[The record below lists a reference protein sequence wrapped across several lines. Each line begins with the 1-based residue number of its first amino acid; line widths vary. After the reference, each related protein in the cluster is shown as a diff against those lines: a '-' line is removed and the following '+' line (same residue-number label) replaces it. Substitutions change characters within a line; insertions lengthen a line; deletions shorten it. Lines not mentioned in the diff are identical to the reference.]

1 MRVFKCEADGGRRA
15 GHGAPRL
22 GLGVPAVAGLLG
34 LLVIV
39 AATGRAQGTGEAE
52 PSRETIVYSSIQPAN
67 WDLYLFDGPGSEP
80 RRLTTDPG
88 LDYNGVISP
97 DGRWVVFTS
106 ERTGS
111 PDLYVLDLHGD
122 AGPRPL
128 VEGPAM
134 EDAAAISPDGGR
146 LLFVST
152 RDGNADVFEM
162 PFRPED
168 PSAAGDARN
177 LTGNA
182 AGDYNPA
189 YSPDGTRI
197 LFSSSRDTA
206 VATSSGASPGPTYLA
221 SELYVMRADGT
232 DVRRLTRHES
242 WDGAPAWTPDGQ
254 GVFFYSQRDGEPRIY
269 RTGVDR
275 IAGAETVASAG
286 GETAASAGGETAA
299 SAGGE
304 TVASAGA
311 ETVASAGGETVASA
325 GGETVASAGGETV
338 ASAGGETVG
347 AGPAPIS
354 APNEAALSPTFAP
367 DGRLAYTARRDGRW
381 TLVSTRPDGSDP
393 RVESDAARDYW
404 APAFDPASGRLL
416 AHGPGPV
423 ADASVF
429 ESDAPGAFLVHPPL
443 SVDMPDREVSLV
455 GIRGYLPAVDPTSGE
470 IATSEAFARLV
481 ASRPDG
487 SGKRVIHDLAGAD
500 RYRGPDSAWG
510 PSWSKD
516 GRWLAFIV
524 GPPFASDAV
533 DVDIWK
539 IRSDGTGLVSLTPDS
554 DANDALPDFSPDGRR
569 IVYRSRRGGNAD
581 IYLMN
586 ADGGDVRRLT
596 HHEATDTMPAFSS
609 AGDRVAF
616 TSLRDGNF
624 ELYTVALDEDGRPGS
639 PERLTTSSGHD
650 MHPRFSPDDE
660 WVLFTSQR
668 AELGDELPLLRV
680 VFQPQ
685 PYGELHAIR
694 LSDRTVVRLTHNKWE
709 DGPTAW
715 VRDVPGFD

>member
-1 MRVFKCEADGGRRA
+1 MKRRVLDDGGEKMKPANLVVACALVAVGVTVPVEGGQEA
-15 GHGAPRL
+15 G
-22 GLGVPAVAGLLG
+22 
-34 LLVIV
+34 
-39 AATGRAQGTGEAE
+39 
-52 PSRETIVYSSIQPAN
+52 PSRETIVYSSILPAN

-80 RRLTTDPG
+80 RRLTVDPG
-88 LDYNGVISP
+88 LDYNGAVSP

-134 EDAAAISPDGGR
+134 EDAAAISPDGRR

-152 RDGNADVFEM
+152 REGNADVFEM

-168 PSAAGDARN
+168 PAAAGEARN
-177 LTGNA
+177 LTRHA

-206 VATSSGASPGPTYLA
+206 VATSTGASPGPTYLA
-221 SELYVMRADGT
+221 SEIYVMRADGT
-232 DVRRLTRHES
+232 DVRRLTRHET

-269 RTGVDR
+269 RAAVDDGAVA
-275 IAGAETVASAG
+275 AGDDPNAVD
-286 GETAASAGGETAA
+286 TAKPA
-299 SAGGE
+299 
-304 TVASAGA
+304 
-311 ETVASAGGETVASA
+311 
-325 GGETVASAGGETV
+325 
-338 ASAGGETVG
+338 G
-347 AGPAPIS
+347 AGPEPVS
-354 APNEAALSPTFAP
+354 VPDEAGLSPALGP
-367 DGRLAYTARRDGRW
+367 DGRLAYTARRDSRW

-404 APAFDPASGRLL
+404 APVYDPASGRLL

-423 ADASVF
+423 EDASVF
-429 ESDAPGAFLVHPPL
+429 ESDAPGEFLVHPPL
-443 SVDMPDREVSLV
+443 PVDMPDRQVSLI

-487 SGKRVIHDLAGAD
+487 TGKRVIHDLAGGAD

-524 GPPFASDAV
+524 GPPFASDVV

-539 IRSDGTGLVSLTPDS
+539 VRSDGTGLVNLTPDS

-569 IVYRSRRGGNAD
+569 IVFRSRRGGNAD

-624 ELYTVALDEDGRPGS
+624 ELYTVAIDEDGRAGP
-639 PERLTTSSGHD
+639 PERLTTSPGHD

-715 VRDVPGFD
+715 VRDVPGLD

>member
-1 MRVFKCEADGGRRA
+1 MRTSWGRFERRHGRTPDGTRTTGN
-15 GHGAPRL
+15 GTPAPRL
-22 GLGVPAVAGLLG
+22 AACA
-34 LLVIV
+34 LLVLV
-39 AATGRAQGTGEAE
+39 TGPVQGGQEAE
-52 PSRETIVYSSIQPAN
+52 PPRETIVYSSIQPAN
-67 WDLYLFDGPGSEP
+67 WDLYLFEAPGSAP

-88 LDYNGVISP
+88 LDYNAAVSP

-106 ERTGS
+106 ERSGS
-111 PDLYVLDLHGD
+111 PDLYVLDLQG
-122 AGPRPL
+122 AAAARPL
-128 VEGPAM
+128 VGGPAM
-134 EDAAAISPDGGR
+134 EDAAAISPDGRR

-152 RDGNADVFEM
+152 RDGNADIFET

-168 PSAAGDARN
+168 PAAAGEARN
-177 LTGNA
+177 LTSHA

-189 YSPDGTRI
+189 FSPDGTRI

-206 VATSSGASPGPTYLA
+206 VATSTGASPGPTYLA
-221 SELYVMRADGT
+221 SELYVMRSDGT
-232 DVRRLTRHES
+232 AVRRLTRHER
-242 WDGAPAWTPDGQ
+242 WDGAPAWASDGRTA
-254 GVFFYSQRDGEPRIY
+254 FFYSQRDGESRIY
-269 RTGVDR
+269 RAGVGAPGAGSES
-275 IAGAETVASAG
+275 AGAAPEPI
-286 GETAASAGGETAA
+286 
-299 SAGGE
+299 
-304 TVASAGA
+304 SAGA
-311 ETVASAGGETVASA
+311 EPAGAERA
-325 GGETVASAGGETV
+325 GAAPE
-338 ASAGGETVG
+338 
-347 AGPAPIS
+347 PIS
-354 APNEAALSPTFAP
+354 VAGEPALSPALGP
-367 DGRLAYTARRDGRW
+367 DGRLAFTAQRDGRW

-393 RVESDAARDYW
+393 RVESDTARDYW
-404 APAFDPASGRLL
+404 APSWDPVSGRLL

-423 ADASVF
+423 EESVF
-429 ESDAPGAFLVHPPL
+429 ESDTPGAFLVHPPL
-443 SVDMPDREVSLV
+443 RVDMPDRQVSLV

-539 IRSDGTGLVSLTPDS
+539 IRSDGTGAVNLTPDS

-569 IVYRSRRGGNAD
+569 IVFRSRRGGNAD

-586 ADGGDVRRLT
+586 AAGGDVQRLT
-596 HHEATDTMPAFSS
+596 RHEATDTMPAFSS

-624 ELYTVALDEDGRPGS
+624 ELYTVAIDEDGRPGP
-639 PERLTTSSGHD
+639 PERLTTSPGHD

>member
-1 MRVFKCEADGGRRA
+1 MRSVKLVAVCA
-15 GHGAPRL
+15 L
-22 GLGVPAVAGLLG
+22 LVAVAVTVPVRGG
-34 LLVIV
+34 
-39 AATGRAQGTGEAE
+39 QE
-52 PSRETIVYSSIQPAN
+52 PEPARETIVYSSILPAN

-88 LDYNGVISP
+88 LDYNGAISP

-111 PDLYVLDLHGD
+111 PDLYVLDLHGN
-122 AGPRPL
+122 AAPRPL
-128 VEGPAM
+128 VGGPAM
-134 EDAAAISPDGGR
+134 EDAAAISPDGRR

-152 RDGNADVFEM
+152 RDGNADVFEI

-168 PSAAGDARN
+168 PSSAGEARN
-177 LTGNA
+177 LTRHA

-189 YSPDGTRI
+189 FSPDGTRI

-206 VATSSGASPGPTYLA
+206 VATSTGASPGPTYLA
-221 SELYVMRADGT
+221 SELYVMEADGT
-232 DVRRLTRHES
+232 GVRRLTRHES

-254 GVFFYSQRDGEPRIY
+254 GVFFYSQRDGESRIY
-269 RTGVDR
+269 RTGVDGAADHEPDGP
-275 IAGAETVASAG
+275 AGHG
-286 GETAASAGGETAA
+286 LDGAADPGPN
-299 SAGGE
+299 
-304 TVASAGA
+304 GA
-311 ETVASAGGETVASA
+311 
-325 GGETVASAGGETV
+325 
-338 ASAGGETVG
+338 
-347 AGPAPIS
+347 AGPGSDGAAVGRMAAAGPDAIS
-354 APNEAALSPTFAP
+354 APDEAALSPTFSP
-367 DGRLAYTARRDGRW
+367 DGRLAYTANRDGRW
-381 TLVSTRPDGSDP
+381 TLVSTRPDGTDP

-443 SVDMPDREVSLV
+443 PVDMPDRQVSLV

-487 SGKRVIHDLAGAD
+487 TGKRVIHDLAGGAD

-516 GRWLAFIV
+516 GEWLAFIV

-569 IVYRSRRGGNAD
+569 IVFRSRRGGNAD

-624 ELYTVALDEDGRPGS
+624 ELYTVAIDADGRAGP
-639 PERLTTSSGHD
+639 PERLTTSPGHD

-685 PYGELHAIR
+685 PYGELHAVR

>member
-1 MRVFKCEADGGRRA
+1 MRVFECETDGGRRA
-15 GHGAPRL
+15 GHGARRF
-22 GLGVPAVAGLLG
+22 GLGVPAVGGLLA

-39 AATGRAQGTGEAE
+39 AATGRAQNTGEAE

-168 PSAAGDARN
+168 PPAAGEARN
-177 LTGNA
+177 LTRHA

-189 YSPDGTRI
+189 FSPDGTRI

-206 VATSSGASPGPTYLA
+206 VATSTGASPGPAYLA
-221 SELYVMRADGT
+221 SELYVMGADGT
-232 DVRRLTRHES
+232 GVRRLTRHER
-242 WDGAPAWTPDGQ
+242 WDGAPAWAPDGRAA
-254 GVFFYSQRDGEPRIY
+254 FFYSQRDGESRIY
-269 RTGVDR
+269 RIGVDGA
-275 IAGAETVASAG
+275 AGSEPAG
-286 GETAASAGGETAA
+286 TD
-299 SAGGE
+299 
-304 TVASAGA
+304 
-311 ETVASAGGETVASA
+311 
-325 GGETVASAGGETV
+325 
-338 ASAGGETVG
+338 
-347 AGPAPIS
+347 PIS
-354 APNEAALSPTFAP
+354 SADEAALSPTLGPA
-367 DGRLAYTARRDGRW
+367 GRLAFTVQRGGRW

-404 APAFDPASGRLL
+404 APAYDPASGRLL

-429 ESDAPGAFLVHPPL
+429 ESDAPGEFLVHPPL
-443 SVDMPDREVSLV
+443 PIDMPDRRVSLV

-487 SGKRVIHDLAGAD
+487 SGKRVIHDLAGGAD

-539 IRSDGTGLVSLTPDS
+539 VRSDGTGLVSLTPDS

-569 IVYRSRRGGNAD
+569 IVFRSRRGGNAD

-609 AGDRVAF
+609 GGDRIAF

-624 ELYTVALDEDGRPGS
+624 ELYTVVIDEDGRAGP
-639 PERLTTSSGHD
+639 PERLTTSPGHD

-685 PYGELHAIR
+685 PYGELHAVR

>member
-1 MRVFKCEADGGRRA
+1 MRPKLV
-15 GHGAPRL
+15 
-22 GLGVPAVAGLLG
+22 AVCA
-34 LLVIV
+34 LLVAFAV
-39 AATGRAQGTGEAE
+39 TVPVEGGQE
-52 PSRETIVYSSIQPAN
+52 PESPRETIVYSSIQPAN

-111 PDLYVLDLHGD
+111 PDLYVLDLEGE
-122 AGPRPL
+122 GPARPL
-128 VEGPAM
+128 VASPAM
-134 EDAAAISPDGGR
+134 EDAAAISPDGAR

-152 RDGNADVFEM
+152 RSGNADIFEM

-168 PSAAGDARN
+168 PSGAGEARN
-177 LTGNA
+177 LTSHA

-189 YSPDGTRI
+189 FSPDGTRI

-206 VATSSGASPGPTYLA
+206 VATSTGASPGPTYLA

-232 DVRRLTRHES
+232 GVRRLTRHES
-242 WDGAPAWTPDGQ
+242 WDGAPAWAPDGRAA
-254 GVFFYSQRDGEPRIY
+254 FFYSQRDGESRIY
-269 RTGVDR
+269 RIGVDGT
-275 IAGAETVASAG
+275 AGSDRAGVDGAAGSDRTGDDGAAGSESAGPETVASA
-286 GETAASAGGETAA
+286 SAG
-299 SAGGE
+299 

-311 ETVASAGGETVASA
+311 ETFASASAETAA
-325 GGETVASAGGETV
+325 G
-338 ASAGGETVG
+338 
-347 AGPAPIS
+347 GPAPIS
-354 APNEAALSPTFAP
+354 APDEAALSPTFAP
-367 DGRLAYTARRDGRW
+367 DGRLAFTAQRDGRW

-393 RVESDAARDYW
+393 RVESDAGRDYW
-404 APAFDPASGRLL
+404 APAYDPVSGRLL

-429 ESDAPGAFLVHPPL
+429 ESDAPGEFLVHPPL
-443 SVDMPDREVSLV
+443 PVDMPDRQVSLV

-487 SGKRVIHDLAGAD
+487 SGKRVIHDLAGGAD

-569 IVYRSRRGGNAD
+569 IVFRSRRGGNAD

-586 ADGGDVRRLT
+586 ADGGDLQRLT

-609 AGDRVAF
+609 GGDRIAF

-624 ELYTVALDEDGRPGS
+624 ELYTVAIDEDGRAGP
-639 PERLTTSSGHD
+639 PERLTTSPGHD

-685 PYGELHAIR
+685 PYGELHAVR

>member
-1 MRVFKCEADGGRRA
+1 MRSVKLVAVCA
-15 GHGAPRL
+15 L
-22 GLGVPAVAGLLG
+22 LVAVAVTVPVRGG
-34 LLVIV
+34 
-39 AATGRAQGTGEAE
+39 QE
-52 PSRETIVYSSIQPAN
+52 PEPARETIVYSSILPAN

-88 LDYNGVISP
+88 LDYNAAISP

-111 PDLYVLDLHGD
+111 PDLYVLDLHRD
-122 AGPRPL
+122 AAPRPL

-134 EDAAAISPDGGR
+134 EDAAAISPDGRR

-168 PSAAGDARN
+168 PSSAGEARN
-177 LTGNA
+177 LTRHA

-189 YSPDGTRI
+189 FSPDGARI

-206 VATSSGASPGPTYLA
+206 VATSTGASPGPTYLA
-221 SELYVMRADGT
+221 SELYVMEADGT
-232 DVRRLTRHES
+232 GVRRLTRHES

-254 GVFFYSQRDGEPRIY
+254 GVFFYSQRDGESRIY
-269 RTGVDR
+269 RTGVDSAADHEPDGP
-275 IAGAETVASAG
+275 AGHG
-286 GETAASAGGETAA
+286 LDGAADPGPN
-299 SAGGE
+299 
-304 TVASAGA
+304 GA
-311 ETVASAGGETVASA
+311 
-325 GGETVASAGGETV
+325 
-338 ASAGGETVG
+338 
-347 AGPAPIS
+347 AGPGSDGAAVGRMAAAGPDAIS
-354 APNEAALSPTFAP
+354 APDEAALSPTFSP
-367 DGRLAYTARRDGRW
+367 DGRLAYTANRDGRW
-381 TLVSTRPDGSDP
+381 TLVSTRPDGTDP

-404 APAFDPASGRLL
+404 APAYDPASGRLL

-429 ESDAPGAFLVHPPL
+429 ESDAPGEFLVHPPL
-443 SVDMPDREVSLV
+443 PVDMPDRQVSLV

-487 SGKRVIHDLAGAD
+487 SGKRVIHDLAGGAD

-516 GRWLAFIV
+516 GEWLAFIV

-569 IVYRSRRGGNAD
+569 IVFRSRRGGNAD

-609 AGDRVAF
+609 GGDRVAF

-624 ELYTVALDEDGRPGS
+624 ELYTVAIDADGRAGP
-639 PERLTTSSGHD
+639 PERLTTSPGHD

-685 PYGELHAIR
+685 PYGELHAVR

>member
-1 MRVFKCEADGGRRA
+1 MRPKLVAVCALFVAFAVTVPVQGG
-15 GHGAPRL
+15 
-22 GLGVPAVAGLLG
+22 
-34 LLVIV
+34 
-39 AATGRAQGTGEAE
+39 QEAE

-88 LDYNGVISP
+88 LDYNGVVSP
-97 DGRWVVFTS
+97 DGRWIVFTS

-128 VEGPAM
+128 IEGPAM

-152 RDGNADVFEM
+152 RDGNADVFEV
-162 PFRPED
+162 PFRPGD
-168 PSAAGDARN
+168 PPAACEARN
-177 LTGNA
+177 LTRHP

-189 YSPDGTRI
+189 FSPDGTRI

-206 VATSSGASPGPTYLA
+206 VATSTGASPGPTYLA
-221 SELYVMRADGT
+221 SELYVMRSDGT
-232 DVRRLTRHES
+232 GVRRLTRHER
-242 WDGAPAWTPDGQ
+242 WDGAPAWAPDGQ
-254 GVFFYSQRDGEPRIY
+254 AAFFYSQRDGESRIY
-269 RTGVDR
+269 RTVVG
-275 IAGAETVASAG
+275 GADAE
-286 GETAASAGGETAA
+286 
-299 SAGGE
+299 
-304 TVASAGA
+304 SAGA
-311 ETVASAGGETVASA
+311 EPADAGTETIFAGAEPADAGTEPSSAGAESAGAGAELISAGAEPAGASPVPISAGG
-325 GGETVASAGGETV
+325 
-338 ASAGGETVG
+338 
-347 AGPAPIS
+347 
-354 APNEAALSPTFAP
+354 EAALSPALGP
-367 DGRLAYTARRDGRW
+367 DGRLAFTAQRDGRW
-381 TLVSTRPDGSDP
+381 TLVSARPDGSDP

-404 APAFDPASGRLL
+404 APAYDPVSGRLL
-416 AHGPGPV
+416 VHGPGPV
-423 ADASVF
+423 EPASVF

-443 SVDMPDREVSLV
+443 PVDMPDRQVSLV

-487 SGKRVIHDLAGAD
+487 SGKRVIHDLAGGAD

-539 IRSDGTGLVSLTPDS
+539 VRSDGTGLVNLTPDS

-569 IVYRSRRGGNAD
+569 IVFRSRRGGNAD
-581 IYLMN
+581 IYLMD

-596 HHEATDTMPAFSS
+596 RHEATDTMPAFSS

-624 ELYTVALDEDGRPGS
+624 ELYTVALDEDGRPGP
-639 PERLTTSSGHD
+639 PERLTTSPGHD

-685 PYGELHAIR
+685 PYGELHAVR

-715 VRDVPGFD
+715 VRDVPGLD

>member
-1 MRVFKCEADGGRRA
+1 MDDGGEKMK
-15 GHGAPRL
+15 
-22 GLGVPAVAGLLG
+22 PAKLVALCA
-34 LLVIV
+34 LVAVVVTV
-39 AATGRAQGTGEAE
+39 AVEGGQEAE
-52 PSRETIVYSSIQPAN
+52 PGRETIVYSSILPAN

-111 PDLYVLDLHGD
+111 PDLYVLDLHAD
-122 AGPRPL
+122 AAPRPL
-128 VEGPAM
+128 VVSPAM
-134 EDAAAISPDGGR
+134 EDAAAISPNGRR

-168 PSAAGDARN
+168 PSAAGEARN
-177 LTGNA
+177 LTRHA

-189 YSPDGTRI
+189 YSPGGTRI

-206 VATSSGASPGPTYLA
+206 VVTSAGASPGPTYLA

-232 DVRRLTRHES
+232 GVRRLTRHES
-242 WDGAPAWTPDGQ
+242 WDGAPAWAPDGQ
-254 GVFFYSQRDGEPRIY
+254 SVFFYSQRDGEPRIY
-269 RTGVDR
+269 RTGVDDGAVA
-275 IAGAETVASAG
+275 AGDDPDAVG
-286 GETAASAGGETAA
+286 AAKPA
-299 SAGGE
+299 
-304 TVASAGA
+304 
-311 ETVASAGGETVASA
+311 
-325 GGETVASAGGETV
+325 
-338 ASAGGETVG
+338 G
-347 AGPAPIS
+347 AGPEPIS
-354 APNEAALSPTFAP
+354 IPDEAALSPALGP
-367 DGRLAYTARRDGRW
+367 DGRLAYTAQRDGRW
-381 TLVSTRPDGSDP
+381 TLVSARPDGSDP
-393 RVESDAARDYW
+393 RVESDDARDYW
-404 APAFDPASGRLL
+404 APAYDSASGRLL

-423 ADASVF
+423 EDASVF
-429 ESDAPGAFLVHPPL
+429 ESDAPGEFLVHPPL
-443 SVDMPDREVSLV
+443 PVEMPDRQVSLV

-487 SGKRVIHDLAGAD
+487 SGKRVIHDLAGGAD

-516 GRWLAFIV
+516 GGWLAFIV

-539 IRSDGTGLVSLTPDS
+539 IRSDGTGLVNLTPDS

-569 IVYRSRRGGNAD
+569 IVFRSRRGGNAD

-624 ELYTVALDEDGRPGS
+624 ELYTVAIDADGRAGP
-639 PERLTTSSGHD
+639 PERLTTSPGHD

-685 PYGELHAIR
+685 PYGELHAVR

-715 VRDVPGFD
+715 VRDVPGLD

>member
-22 GLGVPAVAGLLG
+22 GLGVPAAAGLLG
-34 LLVIV
+34 LLVIA

-242 WDGAPAWTPDGQ
+242 WDGAPAWTPDGE

-286 GETAASAGGETAA
+286 SETAATAGGET
-299 SAGGE
+299 
-304 TVASAGA
+304 T
-311 ETVASAGGETVASA
+311 
-325 GGETVASAGGETV
+325 
-338 ASAGGETVG
+338 G

-354 APNEAALSPTFAP
+354 APDEAALSPTFAP
-367 DGRLAYTARRDGRW
+367 DGRLAYTTERDGRW
-381 TLVSTRPDGSDP
+381 TLVSTLPDGSDP

-423 ADASVF
+423 EDASVF

-443 SVDMPDREVSLV
+443 PVDMPDRQVSLV

-524 GPPFASDAV
+524 GPPFASDVV

-554 DANDALPDFSPDGRR
+554 AANDALPDFSPDGRR
-569 IVYRSRRGGNAD
+569 IVFRSRRGGNAD
-581 IYLMN
+581 IYVMN
-586 ADGGDVRRLT
+586 ADGGELRRLT

-624 ELYTVALDEDGRPGS
+624 ELYTVAIDENGRAGP
-639 PERLTTSSGHD
+639 PQRLTTSPGHD

>member
-1 MRVFKCEADGGRRA
+1 MK
-15 GHGAPRL
+15 
-22 GLGVPAVAGLLG
+22 PAKLVAVCALLV
-34 LLVIV
+34 VIV
-39 AATGRAQGTGEAE
+39 AGTGPVRGGQEAG
-52 PSRETIVYSSIQPAN
+52 PARETIVYSSIQPAN
-67 WDLYLFDGPGSEP
+67 WDLYLFDGPGAEP

-122 AGPRPL
+122 DGPRPL

-134 EDAAAISPDGGR
+134 EDAAAISPDGRR

-152 RDGNADVFEM
+152 RPGNADVFEM

-168 PSAAGDARN
+168 PHAAGEARN
-177 LTGNA
+177 LTRHA

-189 YSPDGTRI
+189 FSPDGTRI
-197 LFSSSRDTA
+197 LFSSSRDTT
-206 VATSSGASPGPTYLA
+206 VATSTGASPGPTYLA
-221 SELYVMRADGT
+221 SEVYVMRADGT
-232 DVRRLTRHES
+232 GVRRLTRHES
-242 WDGAPAWTPDGQ
+242 WDGAPAWTPHGQ
-254 GVFFYSQRDGEPRIY
+254 GVFFYSQRDGESRIY
-269 RTGVDR
+269 RTGVDG
-275 IAGAETVASAG
+275 AAAAGSAAGSQPAVGAELAAGSESA
-286 GETAASAGGETAA
+286 
-299 SAGGE
+299 
-304 TVASAGA
+304 
-311 ETVASAGGETVASA
+311 
-325 GGETVASAGGETV
+325 
-338 ASAGGETVG
+338 VG
-347 AGPAPIS
+347 VEPAAGPEPVS
-354 APNEAALSPTFAP
+354 VPDEAALSPAFGP
-367 DGRLAYTARRDGRW
+367 DGRLAYTANRDGRW
-381 TLVSTRPDGSDP
+381 TLVSIRPDGSDP
-393 RVESDAARDYW
+393 RVESDDARDYW
-404 APAFDPASGRLL
+404 APAYDPASGRLL

-429 ESDAPGAFLVHPPL
+429 ESDAPGEFLVHPPL
-443 SVDMPDREVSLV
+443 PVDMPDRQVSLV

-487 SGKRVIHDLAGAD
+487 SGKRVIHDLTGGAD

-516 GRWLAFIV
+516 GQWLAFIV

-539 IRSDGTGLVSLTPDS
+539 IRSDGTGLVNLTPDS

-569 IVYRSRRGGNAD
+569 IVFRSRRGGNAD

-624 ELYTVALDEDGRPGS
+624 ELYTVTVDEEGRPGP
-639 PERLTTSSGHD
+639 PERLTTSPGHD

-685 PYGELHAIR
+685 PYGELHAVR

-715 VRDVPGFD
+715 VRDVPGLD

>member
-1 MRVFKCEADGGRRA
+1 MKPARV
-15 GHGAPRL
+15 
-22 GLGVPAVAGLLG
+22 VAVCA

-39 AATGRAQGTGEAE
+39 VVTGHAQGTQEGE
-52 PSRETIVYSSIQPAN
+52 PPRETIVYSSIQPAN
-67 WDLYLFDGPGSEP
+67 WDLYLFDSPGSEP

-122 AGPRPL
+122 AAPRPL

-134 EDAAAISPDGGR
+134 EDAADISPDGRR

-168 PSAAGDARN
+168 PAAAGEARN
-177 LTGNA
+177 LTRHA

-189 YSPDGTRI
+189 FSPDGTRI

-206 VATSSGASPGPTYLA
+206 VATSTGASPGPTYLA
-221 SELYVMRADGT
+221 SELYVMRSDGT
-232 DVRRLTRHES
+232 GVRRLTRHER
-242 WDGAPAWTPDGQ
+242 WDGAPAWAPDGRAA
-254 GVFFYSQRDGEPRIY
+254 FFYSQRDGESRVY
-269 RTGVDR
+269 RTGVDDAAGSDR
-275 IAGAETVASAG
+275 TGDDGAAGSDRTAVDGAAGSESVGAAPEPISAAAEPGGAEPARSEPA
-286 GETAASAGGETAA
+286 
-299 SAGGE
+299 
-304 TVASAGA
+304 
-311 ETVASAGGETVASA
+311 
-325 GGETVASAGGETV
+325 
-338 ASAGGETVG
+338 G
-347 AGPAPIS
+347 AGPEPIS
-354 APNEAALSPTFAP
+354 SADEAALSPTLGP
-367 DGRLAYTARRDGRW
+367 DGRLAFTAQRDGWW

-404 APAFDPASGRLL
+404 APAYDPASGRLL

-429 ESDAPGAFLVHPPL
+429 ESDAPGEFLVHPPL
-443 SVDMPDREVSLV
+443 PVDMPDRSVSLV

-470 IATSEAFARLV
+470 VATSEAFARLV

-487 SGKRVIHDLAGAD
+487 SGKRVIHDLAGGAD

-539 IRSDGTGLVSLTPDS
+539 IRSDGTSLVSLTPDS

-569 IVYRSRRGGNAD
+569 IVFRSRRGGNAD

-609 AGDRVAF
+609 AGDRIAF

-624 ELYTVALDEDGRPGS
+624 ELYTVAIDEDGRAGP
-639 PERLTTSSGHD
+639 PERLTTSPGHD

-685 PYGELHAIR
+685 PYGELHAVR

>member
-1 MRVFKCEADGGRRA
+1 MKPAKLVAVCALFVAVVVTVPVQGG
-15 GHGAPRL
+15 
-22 GLGVPAVAGLLG
+22 
-34 LLVIV
+34 
-39 AATGRAQGTGEAE
+39 QEAE
-52 PSRETIVYSSIQPAN
+52 SPRETIVYSSIQPAN
-67 WDLYLFDGPGSEP
+67 WDLYLFDGPGSAP

-88 LDYNGVISP
+88 LDYNAAVSP

-128 VEGPAM
+128 VESPAM
-134 EDAAAISPDGGR
+134 EDAAAISPDGRR

-168 PSAAGDARN
+168 PSAAGEARN
-177 LTGNA
+177 LTNHA

-189 YSPDGTRI
+189 FSPDGTRI

-206 VATSSGASPGPTYLA
+206 VATSTGASPGPTYLA
-221 SELYVMRADGT
+221 SELYVMGADGS
-232 DVRRLTRHES
+232 DVRRLTRHER
-242 WDGAPAWTPDGQ
+242 WDGAPAWAPDGRAA
-254 GVFFYSQRDGEPRIY
+254 FFYSQRDGESRIY
-269 RTGVDR
+269 RTGVDGAAGSDHTAVDGAAGSEAAGPQTVVS
-275 IAGAETVASAG
+275 AGAEA
-286 GETAASAGGETAA
+286 
-299 SAGGE
+299 
-304 TVASAGA
+304 VASAGA
-311 ETVASAGGETVASA
+311 ETVASAGAETA
-325 GGETVASAGGETV
+325 
-338 ASAGGETVG
+338 G

-354 APNEAALSPTFAP
+354 APDEAALSPTFAP
-367 DGRLAYTARRDGRW
+367 DGRLAFTAQRDGRW

-404 APAFDPASGRLL
+404 APAYDPVSGRLL

-429 ESDAPGAFLVHPPL
+429 ESDAPGEFLVHPPL
-443 SVDMPDREVSLV
+443 PVDMPDRQVSLV

-487 SGKRVIHDLAGAD
+487 SAKRVIHDLAGGAD

-539 IRSDGTGLVSLTPDS
+539 IGSDGTGLVSLTPDS

-569 IVYRSRRGGNAD
+569 IVFRSRRGGNAD

-586 ADGGDVRRLT
+586 ADGGDLQRLT

-609 AGDRVAF
+609 GGDRIAF

-624 ELYTVALDEDGRPGS
+624 ELYTVAIDEDGGAGP
-639 PERLTTSSGHD
+639 PERLTTSPGHD

>member
-1 MRVFKCEADGGRRA
+1 MHVFKFGTEGGRRA
-15 GHGAPRL
+15 GHGAGRF
-22 GLGVPAVAGLLG
+22 GLGVPAVAGVLG
-34 LLVIV
+34 LLVLV
-39 AATGRAQGTGEAE
+39 AATGRAQHTGEAE
-52 PSRETIVYSSIQPAN
+52 PPRETIVYSSIQPAN
-67 WDLYLFDGPGSEP
+67 WDLYLFDGPGSAP

-134 EDAAAISPDGGR
+134 EDAAAISPDGDR

-152 RDGNADVFEM
+152 RDGNADVFEV
-162 PFRPED
+162 PFRPD
-168 PSAAGDARN
+168 APAAAGEARN
-177 LTGNA
+177 LTRHA

-189 YSPDGTRI
+189 FSPDGTRI

-206 VATSSGASPGPTYLA
+206 VATSTGASPGPTYLA
-221 SELYVMRADGT
+221 SELYVMRSDGT
-232 DVRRLTRHES
+232 GVRRLTRHER
-242 WDGAPAWTPDGQ
+242 WDGAPAWAPDGRAA
-254 GVFFYSQRDGEPRIY
+254 FFYSQRDGESRIY
-269 RTGVDR
+269 RTGVAR
-275 IAGAETVASAG
+275 AAGTGVAGAAGSESAGVKTAALAGAEKVVSAG
-286 GETAASAGGETAA
+286 P
-299 SAGGE
+299 E

-311 ETVASAGGETVASA
+311 ETVASADAETVASA
-325 GGETVASAGGETV
+325 GAAIAGAS
-338 ASAGGETVG
+338 
-347 AGPAPIS
+347 PAPIS
-354 APNEAALSPTFAP
+354 APDEAALSPTFAP
-367 DGRLAYTARRDGRW
+367 DGRLAFTAQRDGRW

-404 APAFDPASGRLL
+404 APAYDPVSGRLL

-423 ADASVF
+423 VDASVF
-429 ESDAPGAFLVHPPL
+429 ESDAPGEFLVHPPL
-443 SVDMPDREVSLV
+443 PVDMPDRSVSLV

-470 IATSEAFARLV
+470 VATSEAFARLV

-487 SGKRVIHDLAGAD
+487 SGKRVIHDLAGGAD

-569 IVYRSRRGGNAD
+569 IVFRSRRGGNAD

-609 AGDRVAF
+609 GGDRIAF

-624 ELYTVALDEDGRPGS
+624 ELYTVAIDDDGRAGP
-639 PERLTTSSGHD
+639 PERLTTSPGHD

-685 PYGELHAIR
+685 PYGELHAVR

>member
-1 MRVFKCEADGGRRA
+1 MGMRGMQRA
-15 GHGAPRL
+15 KIVAL
-22 GLGVPAVAGLLG
+22 FALLVAVAVTGL
-34 LLVIV
+34 
-39 AATGRAQGTGEAE
+39 AQARQEPA
-52 PSRETIVYSSIQPAN
+52 PSRETIVYSSIQPSN
-67 WDLYLFDGPGSEP
+67 WDLYLFDGPGSAP

-88 LDYNGVISP
+88 LDYNGVFSP

-111 PDLYVLDLHGD
+111 PDLYVLDLDGD
-122 AGPRPL
+122 GGPRPL
-128 VEGPAM
+128 VASPAM
-134 EDAAAISPDGGR
+134 EDAAAISPDGRR
-146 LLFVST
+146 LLFVGT
-152 RDGNADVFEM
+152 RDGNADIFEM

-168 PSAAGDARN
+168 PHAAGAPRN
-177 LTGNA
+177 LTRHA

-189 YSPDGTRI
+189 YSPDGARI
-197 LFSSSRDTA
+197 LFSSSRDTTA
-206 VATSSGASPGPTYLA
+206 STSAGASPGPTYLA
-221 SELYVMRADGT
+221 SEVYVMQADGT
-232 DVRRLTRHES
+232 GVRRLTRHEN

-254 GVFFYSQRDGEPRIY
+254 GVFFYSQRDGESRIY
-269 RTGVDR
+269 RTGVD
-275 IAGAETVASAG
+275 GAEPR
-286 GETAASAGGETAA
+286 
-299 SAGGE
+299 
-304 TVASAGA
+304 
-311 ETVASAGGETVASA
+311 
-325 GGETVASAGGETV
+325 
-338 ASAGGETVG
+338 G
-347 AGPAPIS
+347 AGPEPVS
-354 APNEAALSPTFAP
+354 APDEAALSPVFGP

-381 TLVSTRPDGSDP
+381 TLVSTQPDGSDP

-404 APAFDPASGRLL
+404 APARDRGTGRLL

-423 ADASVF
+423 EEASRF
-429 ESDAPGAFLVHPPL
+429 ESDAPGEFLVHPPL
-443 SVDMPDREVSLV
+443 PVDMPDRRVSVV

-487 SGKRVIHDLAGAD
+487 RGKRVIHDLAGAD

-516 GRWLAFIV
+516 GQWLAFIV

-539 IRSDGTGLVSLTPDS
+539 IRSDGTGAVNLTPGS

-569 IVYRSRRGGNAD
+569 IVFRSRRGGNAD

-609 AGDRVAF
+609 SGDRIAF
-616 TSLRDGNF
+616 TSLRDGDF
-624 ELYTVALDEDGRPGS
+624 ELYTIALDEDGRPGP
-639 PERLTTSSGHD
+639 PERLTTSPGHD

-685 PYGELHAIR
+685 PYGELHAVR

>member
-1 MRVFKCEADGGRRA
+1 MKPAKLVAV
-15 GHGAPRL
+15 GA
-22 GLGVPAVAGLLG
+22 
-34 LLVIV
+34 LLVVV
-39 AATGRAQGTGEAE
+39 AVTVTGQGTPEGEPA
-52 PSRETIVYSSIQPAN
+52 RETIVYSSIQPAN
-67 WDLYLFDGPGSEP
+67 WDLYLFEGPGSEP

-88 LDYNGVISP
+88 LDYNGAISP

-106 ERTGS
+106 ERSGS
-111 PDLYVLDLHGD
+111 PDLYMLDLHND

-134 EDAAAISPDGGR
+134 EDAAAVSPDGRR

-152 RDGNADVFEM
+152 RDGNADIFEM
-162 PFRPED
+162 PFRPGD
-168 PSAAGDARN
+168 PSAAGEARN
-177 LTGNA
+177 LTRHA

-189 YSPDGTRI
+189 FSPDGTRI
-197 LFSSSRDTA
+197 LFSSSRDTS
-206 VATSSGASPGPTYLA
+206 VATSTGASPGPTYLA

-232 DVRRLTRHES
+232 GVRRLTRHES
-242 WDGAPAWTPDGQ
+242 WDGAPAWSPDGQ

-269 RTGVDR
+269 RTAVDGV
-275 IAGAETVASAG
+275 AGAESAL
-286 GETAASAGGETAA
+286 
-299 SAGGE
+299 
-304 TVASAGA
+304 A
-311 ETVASAGGETVASA
+311 E
-325 GGETVASAGGETV
+325 
-338 ASAGGETVG
+338 
-347 AGPAPIS
+347 PADATPEPIS
-354 APNEAALSPTFAP
+354 AGDEAALSPAPGP
-367 DGRLAYTARRDGRW
+367 DGRLAFTAQRDGRW

-404 APAFDPASGRLL
+404 APAYDPASGRLL
-416 AHGPGPV
+416 AHGPGPIE
-423 ADASVF
+423 DASRF
-429 ESDAPGAFLVHPPL
+429 ESDTPGAFLIHRPVP
-443 SVDMPDREVSLV
+443 VEMPDRQVSLI

-487 SGKRVIHDLAGAD
+487 TGKRVIHDLAGAD

-539 IRSDGTGLVSLTPDS
+539 VRSDGSGAVNLTPDS

-569 IVYRSRRGGNAD
+569 IVFRSRQDGNAD

-596 HHEATDTMPAFSS
+596 RHDATDTMPAFSS

-624 ELYTVALDEDGRPGS
+624 ELYTVALDEAGRPGP
-639 PERLTTSSGHD
+639 PERLTTSPGHD

-715 VRDVPGFD
+715 VRDVPGLD

>member
-1 MRVFKCEADGGRRA
+1 MKPA
-15 GHGAPRL
+15 RL
-22 GLGVPAVAGLLG
+22 VAVYALLVVVAVAGRVQG
-34 LLVIV
+34 
-39 AATGRAQGTGEAE
+39 AQE
-52 PSRETIVYSSIQPAN
+52 PEPARETIVYSSIQPSN
-67 WDLYLFDGPGSEP
+67 WDLYLFEGPGPEP

-88 LDYNGVISP
+88 LDYNAAVSP

-106 ERTGS
+106 ERSGS

-128 VEGPAM
+128 VESPAL
-134 EDAAAISPDGGR
+134 EDAAAVSPDGRR

-152 RDGNADVFEM
+152 RSGNADVFEM

-168 PSAAGDARN
+168 PSAAGEARN
-177 LTGNA
+177 LTRHP

-189 YSPDGTRI
+189 YSPDGNRI
-197 LFSSSRDTA
+197 LFSSSRDA
-206 VATSSGASPGPTYLA
+206 SVATSTGASPPSTYLA
-221 SELYVMRADGT
+221 SELYVMRSDGT

-242 WDGAPAWTPDGQ
+242 WDGAPAWTPDGRS
-254 GVFFYSQRDGEPRIY
+254 VFFYSQRDGDPRIY
-269 RTGVDR
+269 RTGVD
-275 IAGAETVASAG
+275 GAVGDESD
-286 GETAASAGGETAA
+286 
-299 SAGGE
+299 
-304 TVASAGA
+304 
-311 ETVASAGGETVASA
+311 
-325 GGETVASAGGETV
+325 
-338 ASAGGETVG
+338 G
-347 AGPAPIS
+347 AGPAEPARAGPEPIS
-354 APNEAALSPTFAP
+354 TPDEAALSPAFGP
-367 DGRLAYTARRDGRW
+367 DGRLVFTARRDGRW
-381 TLVSTRPDGSDP
+381 TLVTTRPDGSGP

-404 APAFDPASGRLL
+404 APAYHPVSGRLL

-423 ADASVF
+423 EAASVF
-429 ESDAPGAFLVHPPL
+429 ESDTPGEFLIHRPVPVEL
-443 SVDMPDREVSLV
+443 PDRRVSLI

-487 SGKRVIHDLAGAD
+487 AGKRVIHDLAEAD
-500 RYRGPDSAWG
+500 RYRGPDSVWG
-510 PSWSKD
+510 PSWSRD

-524 GPPFASDAV
+524 GPPFASDAA

-539 IRSDGTGLVSLTPDS
+539 IRSDGSGAVNLTPGS

-569 IVYRSRRGGNAD
+569 IVFRSRRGGNAD

-586 ADGGDVRRLT
+586 ADGAGVKRLT

-624 ELYTVALDEDGRPGS
+624 ELYTIAFDGDGRPGP
-639 PERLTTSSGHD
+639 PERLTASPGHD

-715 VRDVPGFD
+715 VRDVPGLD

>member
-1 MRVFKCEADGGRRA
+1 MRSSWGRLARRHGRTPDRIRTTGNGTKPARRLAVCALLLLAIGPVQGG
-15 GHGAPRL
+15 
-22 GLGVPAVAGLLG
+22 
-34 LLVIV
+34 
-39 AATGRAQGTGEAE
+39 QEAE
-52 PSRETIVYSSIQPAN
+52 PPRETIVYSSIQPAN
-67 WDLYLFDGPGSEP
+67 WDLYLFDDGGSEP

-88 LDYNGVISP
+88 LDYNAAISP

-106 ERTGS
+106 ERSGS
-111 PDLYVLDLHGD
+111 PDLYVLDLQGD
-122 AGPRPL
+122 AAPRPL
-128 VEGPAM
+128 VASPAM
-134 EDAAAISPDGGR
+134 EDAAAISPDGAR

-152 RDGNADVFEM
+152 RSGNADIFQM

-168 PSAAGDARN
+168 PHSAGEARN
-177 LTGNA
+177 LTSHA
-182 AGDYNPA
+182 AGDYNPVF
-189 YSPDGTRI
+189 SPDGTHI

-206 VATSSGASPGPTYLA
+206 VATSTGASPGPTYLA
-221 SELYVMRADGT
+221 SEVYVMRADGT
-232 DVRRLTRHES
+232 GVRRLTRHER
-242 WDGAPAWTPDGQ
+242 WDGAPAWAPDGMAA
-254 GVFFYSQRDGEPRIY
+254 FFYSQRDGESRIY
-269 RTGVDR
+269 RTGVVGA
-275 IAGAETVASAG
+275 AGAESGDADPEAI
-286 GETAASAGGETAA
+286 
-299 SAGGE
+299 
-304 TVASAGA
+304 SAGA
-311 ETVASAGGETVASA
+311 ESADAEPGGAVPE
-325 GGETVASAGGETV
+325 
-338 ASAGGETVG
+338 
-347 AGPAPIS
+347 PIS
-354 APNEAALSPTFAP
+354 AGAEPAGTKPAFTGPEPISAAGEAALSPAFGP
-367 DGRLAYTARRDGRW
+367 DGRLAFTAQRDGRW

-404 APAFDPASGRLL
+404 APAWDPVSGRLL

-423 ADASVF
+423 EPASVF
-429 ESDAPGAFLVHPPL
+429 ESDAPGEFLVHPPL
-443 SVDMPDREVSLV
+443 PVDMPDRSVSLV

-470 IATSEAFARLV
+470 VATSEAFARLV

-487 SGKRVIHDLAGAD
+487 SGKRVIHDLAGGAD
-500 RYRGPDSAWG
+500 RYRGPDSSWG

-539 IRSDGTGLVSLTPDS
+539 VRRDGTGLVSLTPDS

-569 IVYRSRRGGNAD
+569 IVFRSRRGGNAD

-609 AGDRVAF
+609 GGDRIAF

-624 ELYTVALDEDGRPGS
+624 ELYTVAIDEDGRAGP
-639 PERLTTSSGHD
+639 PERLTTSPGHD

-685 PYGELHAIR
+685 PYGELHAVR